1 MNGFPPLATFRRT
14 FQDMLDE
21 VRKARFFRDRLS
33 SALLV
38 GALVINGVN
47 LVWLGLHV
55 RPTEGLVPVRFS
67 SLTLFDALGP
77 WYFPFLVA
85 LFGLGVTLVNGAF
98 AYHSFVRSRLA
109 SFFLL
114 ITSGVVAIFS
124 FIISSAFGVVR

>member
-1 MNGFPPLATFRRT
+1 MNGFPPLSSLRRNL
-14 FQDMLDE
+14 QEKLSDLRDQ
-21 VRKARFFRDRLS
+21 RFFRDRLS
-33 SALLV
+33 MFILV

-47 LVWLGLHV
+47 LVWLVLHV
-55 RPTEGLVPVRFS
+55 KPAESQVPVRFS

-77 WYFPFLVA
+77 WYFPFLIVLFASVVTVA
-85 LFGLGVTLVNGAF
+85 NGVF

-114 ITSGVVAIFS
+114 IGSVVVAIFA